1 MSPQT
6 KCHPPVLILGGSSN
20 SLSIAR
26 SLAGMNVDV
35 YLSVQQRNC
44 AYFSRYA
51 QKVFPFTDKYNVDQF
66 WKELLI
72 DSPPAYLDGAVLWAC
87 NDDAIDFIAKNHPV
101 LSKRFIL
108 DDSIPD
114 LQIKLLNKLSTLK
127 MARSLG
133 IPTPNF
139 LEVNDLNDV
148 REKTLSEFEYP
159 VLVKPQQ
166 SHLFQ
171 KVFGGNKFFLVH
183 NKAELL
189 TRLEEVIAK
198 ELKVIISEMI
208 PGPDEQLRSY
218 YTYLGKGGEPL
229 FHFTKAVLRRY
240 PKNHGQGCYH
250 FTVWEPKVAEIG
262 MKFFK
267 GIGFRGLGNIE
278 FKLDKRDGIY
288 KVIES
293 NPRFT
298 AAHELLVRCGM
309 DISQLIYCYLTGLP
323 LPKVERYR
331 ENVTLIF
338 PQRDF
343 YAFLELR
350 KAGELT
356 FGQWLKSV
364 LRFHTFPHFSWKDPM
379 PTIMPFYDSLKQ
391 KFTGGDSRETPPKKN
406 RQSHLNIGT

>member
-1 MSPQT
+1 MSIQI
-6 KCHPPVLILGGSSN
+6 KARPPVLILGGSSN
-20 SLSIAR
+20 ALSIAR
-26 SLAGMNVDV
+26 SLAKMRVEV

-51 QKVFPFTDKYNVDQF
+51 KEVIPFDDKNTVDQF
-66 WKELLI
+66 WHELLI
-72 DSPPAYLDGAVLWAC
+72 DQPFERFQGAVLWAC
-87 NDDAIDFIAKNHPV
+87 NDDAIDFIAKNHTA
-101 LSKRFIL
+101 LKERYIL
-108 DDSIPD
+108 DDAIPE

-127 MARSLG
+127 MAQSLG
-133 IPTPNF
+133 IPTPKF
-139 LEVNDLNDV
+139 LEINEVSDV
-148 REKTLSEFEYP
+148 REQSLSEFEYP

-171 KVFGGNKFFLVH
+171 KAFGGHKFFLVY
-183 NKAELL
+183 NKSELL
-189 TRLEEVIAK
+189 KRLEEVIAK
-198 ELKVIISEMI
+198 DLNVIISEMI

-218 YTYLGKGGEPL
+218 YTYIGKENEPL
-229 FHFTKAVLRRY
+229 FHFTKAVLRRF

-262 MKFFK
+262 LKFFQ

-278 FKLDKRDGIY
+278 FKYDTRDGLY

-309 DISQLIYCYLTGLP
+309 DISQLIYCYLAGLP
-323 LPKVERYR
+323 LPKIEIYR

-356 FGQWLKSV
+356 TGQWLKSV
-364 LRFHTFPHFSWKDPM
+364 LRPHALPHFSWKDPL

-391 KFTGGDSRETPPKKN
+391 RLSGGKKQDM
-406 RQSHLNIGT
+406 RKKIIGKAV